1 MADLSGAAAAPTDFK
16 HLVACVACRL
26 VKTAPQFEDTG
37 CENCAFLE
45 MAGDPDRV
53 ADATTHD
60 FRGVMA
66 LVDPAGSWAAR
77 WVRLRSGVSGGGS
90 GGGPVPGVY
99 AVALGPNVQLSASVE
114 EAIKAA
120 GIRWV
125 RGTE

>member
-1 MADLSGAAAAPTDFK
+1 MADHPLSAAAATPTDFGK

-26 VKTAPQFEDTG
+26 VKTFAQFEEGG

-45 MAGDPDRV
+45 MEGDADRV
-53 ADATTHD
+53 ADATTAD

-66 LVDPAGSWAAR
+66 LPDPPGSWAAR
-77 WVRLRSGVSGGGS
+77 WVRLGRGG

-99 AVALGPNVQLSASVE
+99 AVALGPGVVLLPGVE
-114 EAIKAA
+114 EAMRTA